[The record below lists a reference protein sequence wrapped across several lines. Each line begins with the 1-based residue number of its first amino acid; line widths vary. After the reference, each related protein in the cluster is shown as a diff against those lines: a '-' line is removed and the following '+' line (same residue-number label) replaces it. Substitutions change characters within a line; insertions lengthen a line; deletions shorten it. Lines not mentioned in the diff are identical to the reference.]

1 MIRKRGLCA
10 VLALVLVA
18 TPAWA
23 DQIIGEW
30 CPPGGSVSLIVK
42 NYDDVSF
49 AGQAVEAR
57 VGRHH
62 VDFVIPAGTADA
74 GMRFD
79 ANQLNDEQLRVTIG
93 EKAPEIW
100 TPCKPVS

>member
-1 MIRKRGLCA
+1 MIRNRGLLA
-10 VLALVLVA
+10 VLALLLVA

-23 DQIIGEW
+23 DQIVGEW

-49 AGQAVEAR
+49 AGQAVEAS

-62 VDFVIPAGTADA
+62 VDFVIPAGQPGA

-79 ANQLNDEQLRVTIG
+79 ADQLSDEEIRVTIG